1 MKRILIVGNGGREHA
16 LGWNLSKEEDSKI
29 FYIPAEKS
37 AIEISEF
44 IKKEKIGLTVIGSE
58 EPLERGIVDSLNIMG
73 ILEVFGPT
81 RQMARLEWDK
91 FYSYDIMDKLGI
103 PQARSVKCFYN
114 DDLKKALKI
123 FDQPVLKS
131 RWLSKGKGV
140 RVYSSQGEAR
150 RDMNSFQKDFGKE
163 ILVAE
168 RLHGREFSVFG
179 IADGKNVLPFEIAF
193 QDYKRAFDGDV
204 G

>member
-150 RDMNSFQKDFGKE
+150 RAGCRADARS
-163 ILVAE
+163 
-168 RLHGREFSVFG
+168 RGRHAGLRPGPGPLRGAQEAPGVHR
-179 IADGKNVLPFEIAF
+179 
-193 QDYKRAFDGDV
+193 RAGHRDRPLDAPPYPP
-204 G
+204 